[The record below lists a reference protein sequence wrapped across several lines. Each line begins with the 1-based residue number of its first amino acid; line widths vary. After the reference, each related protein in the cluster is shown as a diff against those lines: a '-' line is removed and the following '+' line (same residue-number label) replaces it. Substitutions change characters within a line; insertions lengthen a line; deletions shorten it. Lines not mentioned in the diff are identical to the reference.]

1 MDLPIPLKWNQ
12 IIPTL
17 KKGLFFSQFRT
28 FNTAAECLFAMI
40 NGDEIYSTFTK
51 LREKNYLVWLFSG
64 LYVYTFIPLFTYMVL
79 SLFIAIITETYE
91 TIKVCLPVKNA
102 LLLIKQLLNAV
113 TGVIWFPHNH
123 IFYYVLLSFSIIRR
137 MEQQFQSCRLS

>member
-1 MDLPIPLKWNQ
+1 
-12 IIPTL
+12 
-17 KKGLFFSQFRT
+17 
-28 FNTAAECLFAMI
+28 MI

-91 TIKVCLPVKNA
+91 TIKVCLPV
-102 LLLIKQLLNAV
+102 
-113 TGVIWFPHNH
+113 
-123 IFYYVLLSFSIIRR
+123 
-137 MEQQFQSCRLS
+137 